1 MRIYMK
7 DGTTIEIQ
15 EKTLGDAKANF
26 EIQGYI
32 CIEHLDRPKKV
43 LATRVVIPKENVSF
57 IDMENDDESGLTM
70 KIYPHID

>member
-1 MRIYMK
+1 MK
-7 DGTTIEIQ
+7 DGTALKIQ

-26 EIQGYI
+26 EVQGYI

-57 IDMENDDESGLTM
+57 IDFENDDESDLTM
-70 KIYPHID
+70 KIYPPID